1 MEIGNGSSN
10 LRGSR
15 NVRAQIAIAWVKYKY
30 RAWNVKVTNACP
42 FKGGTAYLLGP
53 TLAEGQETP
62 AIGGIPFVVEEKGR
76 ARIVPQLSQEW
87 FAIMR
92 ASRPFEDKSNHGNT

>member
-1 MEIGNGSSN
+1 M
-10 LRGSR
+10 
-15 NVRAQIAIAWVKYKY
+15 RAQIAIAWVKYKY
-30 RAWNVKVTNACP
+30 RAWNVKVTHALP

-53 TLAEGQETP
+53 TLGEGQEPP

-87 FAIMR
+87 FDILR
-92 ASRPFEDKSNHGNT
+92 ASNALEDKSSRRDA